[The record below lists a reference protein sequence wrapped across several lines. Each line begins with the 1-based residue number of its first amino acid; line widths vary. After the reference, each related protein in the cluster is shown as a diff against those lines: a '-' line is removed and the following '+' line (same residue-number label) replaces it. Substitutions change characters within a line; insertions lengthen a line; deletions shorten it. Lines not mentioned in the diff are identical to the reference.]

1 MVVDMPEFNP
11 THGVEEDYYLDDF
24 FPKSLPEH
32 LHPFM
37 EHKIKLVMKED
48 ILFLRGET
56 QIVNTTCVIKRKM
69 KSKIGKLSMHL
80 VPYENLPLG
89 FESCGYIDQTFK
101 GRIVVHLVNY
111 SGDIRRFCS
120 GTPVGYIVLQPFSVE
135 E

>member
-32 LHPFM
+32 LHPFI
-37 EHKIKLVMKED
+37 EHRIKLVMKED

-56 QIVNTTCVIKRKM
+56 QIVNMTCVIKRKM

-89 FESCGYIDQTFK
+89 LNHVDILTKIFKEGFLYI
-101 GRIVVHLVNY
+101 
-111 SGDIRRFCS
+111 
-120 GTPVGYIVLQPFSVE
+120 
-135 E
+135 